1 MLPIIASII
10 LIALSA
16 LGIIVRKTVF
26 SIALPEQKRRAQH
39 GNERTKALYRLAAYG
54 DSARVFFWA
63 WISITAAS
71 GMVIIARTIN
81 PWLSLVIIA
90 ALIWFSFAWLPKGS
104 GSTLGLRI
112 TLLLAPS
119 ISALLNFLY
128 KPLHASSKVV
138 AKRFGQQRHTGIYER
153 SDLEEF
159 LERIEH
165 EDESRIAEEELQII
179 RRALAFQNQTV
190 ADCMIPASKL
200 MVVKSDDTVGPVLIN
215 EIHASG
221 QPYVLVKETKKG
233 PVLGLL
239 AFEGLDLHS
248 TGAVTQYMSSDVQ
261 YLHEKDN
268 LSQALH
274 AFKETNHT
282 VFLVVDNEATI
293 TGLLTLHALL
303 TALLGH
309 VPGDG
314 FDEYSNPE
322 IVSRRHDP
330 VPENKKP
337 DIDYEE
343 VLE

>member
-1 MLPIIASII
+1 MFAIAAAII
-10 LIALSA
+10 LITLSV
-16 LGIIVRKTVF
+16 LGLIVRKTVF

-39 GNERTKALYRLAAYG
+39 GNERTKALYRLAAFG

-90 ALIWFSFAWLPKGS
+90 GLIWFSFAWLPKGN
-104 GSTLGLRI
+104 GSTFGLRL

-119 ISALLNFLY
+119 ISAILNFLY

-138 AKRFGQQRHTGIYER
+138 ARRFGEQRHTGIYER

-159 LERIEH
+159 LERVEQE
-165 EDESRIAEEELQII
+165 EDSRIAEQELEII
-179 RRALAFQNQTV
+179 RRALEFQNQTI

-200 MVVKSDDTVGPVLIN
+200 MVIKNDDTIGPVLIN
-215 EIHASG
+215 EIHANG
-221 QPYVLVKETKKG
+221 QPYVLVKESKKG

-239 AFEGLDLHS
+239 AFDGLDLHS
-248 TGAVTQYMSSDVQ
+248 SGAVSKYMSSDVQ
-261 YLHEKDN
+261 YLHERDS

-274 AFKETNHT
+274 AFKETNRT
-282 VFLVVDNEATI
+282 VFLVVDNQAAI
-293 TGLLTLHALL
+293 SGLITLHTLL

-314 FDEYSNPE
+314 FDEYTNPE
-322 IVSRRHDP
+322 IVSQRHTP
-330 VPENKKP
+330 VAEHKKP